1 MECNNKYCVWNMFD
15 QCCPDSEERF
25 NEATP
30 NELDCP
36 ASVREDLQNGV
47 YETYNHILSEIDEM
61 CYDDRLKVLI
71 FMLEQRDEDIDLDKA
86 LEIIHP
92 GALIYMYGS
101 RRNLRE
107 LLATKKF
114 ISNLNKP
121 IKRPWQVEILP
132 DDASNLKSVSGA
144 RPSLSEMTE
153 ENWKWI
159 SKQK

>member
-36 ASVREDLQNGV
+36 SSLREDLQEGLYITRDEILDIVDSLGEHSRV
-47 YETYNHILSEIDEM
+47 YFLNHILI
-61 CYDDRLKVLI
+61 
-71 FMLEQRDEDIDLDKA
+71 QRDEGINLEEA
-86 LEIIHP
+86 L
-92 GALIYMYGS
+92 GAITAKTLIYMMLD

-107 LLATKKF
+107 LLELKKAVTLL
-114 ISNLNKP
+114 ST
-121 IKRPWQVEILP
+121 KRPWHITILA
-132 DDASNLKSVSGA
+132 DDYSELKPVAGI
-144 RPSLSEMTE
+144 RPSLSEITE
-153 ENWKWI
+153 EEMQKWK

>member
-36 ASVREDLQNGV
+36 SSIREDLQAGV
-47 YETYNHILSEIDEM
+47 YHLYYRILDSIDDM
-61 CYDDRLKVLI
+61 AYDDRLKILI
-71 FMLEQRDEDIDLDKA
+71 FMLNQRDEGIDLHKE
-86 LEIIHP
+86 LEIVSP
-92 GALIYMYGS
+92 GTLIYMYAG
-101 RRNLRE
+101 RRKLSE
-107 LLATKKF
+107 LLE
-114 ISNLNKP
+114 INKYIDNMYQP
-121 IKRPWQVEILP
+121 IKRPWTVELP
-132 DDASNLKSVSGA
+132 DDNENLKGVPGV

-153 ENWKWI
+153 EDMQKWK

>member
-1 MECNNKYCVWNMFD
+1 MFD

-36 ASVREDLQNGV
+36 SSLREDLQEGLYITRDEILEAVDSLGEHSRV
-47 YETYNHILSEIDEM
+47 YFLNHILS
-61 CYDDRLKVLI
+61 
-71 FMLEQRDEDIDLDKA
+71 QRDEGINLGEVLQSLTPK
-86 LEIIHP
+86 I
-92 GALIYMYGS
+92 LIYMLLD

-107 LLATKKF
+107 LLDLKKYVTLL
-114 ISNLNKP
+114 ST
-121 IKRPWQVEILP
+121 KRPWHVEILP
-132 DDASNLKSVSGA
+132 DDYSELKPVYGI

-153 ENWKWI
+153 EDMQTWK